1 MVTNCLVSAAILQAA
16 RTVHPL
22 AAPQKDFCWRP
33 LRLRLLK
40 VWITQNQRATQKSCG
55 AGHHKIDR
63 GWVEWSDGGVWSW
76 AGATASGGATK
87 EVATSA
93 APTLRKPPGRSPGGP
108 FLGLGQ
114 LGSHQSALASFSEN
128 CAYATLPPSH
138 PQRKGK
144 CLRRRTFLCRFISR
158 LWSGACLQTCTG

>member
-1 MVTNCLVSAAILQAA
+1 M
-16 RTVHPL
+16 HPL

-33 LRLRLLK
+33 LQQPLRLLK

-55 AGHHKIDR
+55 AGHHKIGR

-114 LGSHQSALASFSEN
+114 LGSHPKAPWLLFQKIAHTRRCRLLIPSEKENACVAGLFSAVLFPDFGVEPACKRAPAKQKSF
-128 CAYATLPPSH
+128 
-138 PQRKGK
+138 
-144 CLRRRTFLCRFISR
+144 
-158 LWSGACLQTCTG
+158 